1 MKAELIGDTT
11 YKITLDRDEAAQV
24 PADGSPRVMHRFIC
38 EVIDR
43 LSEEQG
49 ISLPDGRL
57 LVEVFLRSDGS
68 CVLFVSALDGISRQ
82 YGQQLFACELSGT
95 DMLYSLCAALAVY
108 GEHCTVYCGA
118 DAECY
123 RVVFRSPCRD
133 TERICSEFGEYCEIS
148 PLFAAQT
155 EEYLTQIAGGST
167 AEILADIFG

>member
-57 LVEVFLRSDGS
+57 LVEAFLRSDGS
-68 CVLFVSALDGISRQ
+68 CVFFVSALDRAEKQHRQ
-82 YGQQLFACELSGT
+82 RLFACELSGA
-95 DMLYSLCAALAVY
+95 DMLYALCEALAAY
-108 GEHCTVYCGA
+108 GISGEVYCGA
-118 DAECY
+118 AADRY
-123 RVVFRSPCRD
+123 RVIFRSPCAD
-133 TERICSEFGEYCEIS
+133 AERICSEFGEYCEIS

-155 EEYLTQIAGGST
+155 EEYLTQIATGDM
-167 AEILADIFG
+167 AAILSDIFG